1 MKDPAR
7 DHEAAENGSDREEED
22 ATGFDVRLEDLSAY
36 RAVNTKWYLAHY
48 LGADSTRILPTT
60 DERYFAQT
68 VTFYLVPASADFNH
82 NFLGT
87 TKINEKPCTITPCY
101 SPDEE
106 TLTAQRRPRIVEG
119 SVDGSPAE
127 IAAEK
132 KELDAL
138 QHRKVPVAMD
148 GTGGKVALTPLA
160 PRPTPDHPATTS
172 IIPQ

>member
-1 MKDPAR
+1 
-7 DHEAAENGSDREEED
+7 
-22 ATGFDVRLEDLSAY
+22 
-36 RAVNTKWYLAHY
+36 
-48 LGADSTRILPTT
+48 
-60 DERYFAQT
+60 
-68 VTFYLVPASADFNH
+68 VPASADFNH

-87 TKINEKPCTITPCY
+87 TKTNEKPCTITPCY

-138 QHRKVPVAMD
+138 QHRKVPVDMD
-148 GTGGKVALTPLA
+148 DAGGKVALTPLA